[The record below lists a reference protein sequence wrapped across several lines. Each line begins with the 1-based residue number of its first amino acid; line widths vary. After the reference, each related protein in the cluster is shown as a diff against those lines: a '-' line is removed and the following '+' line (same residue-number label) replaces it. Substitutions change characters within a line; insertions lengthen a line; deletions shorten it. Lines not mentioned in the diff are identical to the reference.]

1 MRLPKRL
8 ETTTLFR
15 PARQRPG
22 RWHSARTAGNLRNW
36 TLAGLAAMMVLSQPI
51 WGQVPTWPPTPA
63 PPAGAAVPSNN
74 GNGKVSSWDPRFASG
89 NAAVGGES
97 GRSLGNASWV
107 GGQSSPY
114 PNGNAAQNWPGQTA
128 ALLSTETT
136 VPNGQAARQP
146 VPLSG
151 DGTVDSNTGDGREA
165 PAAQESLLR
174 LPRSNTDKSQGRK
187 LDPTAWGPI
196 ATTFSALAVVLG
208 IFLIFAWMMK
218 RASGKGASG
227 LPNELVEILGQVP
240 LNGRQRLCVVRF
252 GRKLVLACVSID
264 GAETLAELTD
274 PEEVEE
280 LLAVW
285 RRTSPA
291 SASHAFRKVFAQYV
305 AEEPVHKQVG

>member
-8 ETTTLFR
+8 EMTTLFR
-15 PARQRPG
+15 RVGQRPG
-22 RWHSARTAGNLRNW
+22 RWPAARTTGNLRDW
-36 TLAGLAAMMVLSQPI
+36 ILACLAGLVLSQPI

-63 PPAGAAVPSNN
+63 PPAGPAVPSNH
-74 GNGKVSSWDPRFASG
+74 GTGGADSWDPRFSPG
-89 NAAVGGES
+89 NAAAGGES
-97 GRSLGNASWV
+97 GRSLGNASWAA
-107 GGQSSPY
+107 GQSSPQVGGSMTQLR
-114 PNGNAAQNWPGQTA
+114 PEQTA
-128 ALLSTETT
+128 AFLSAETT
-136 VPNGQAARQP
+136 VSNGQLERHS

-151 DGTVDSNTGDGREA
+151 GGTAGLDTGEGKDA
-165 PAAQESLLR
+165 PAPQDGLLR

-187 LDPTAWGPI
+187 LDPTSWGPI

-218 RASGKGASG
+218 RASGKGAAG
-227 LPNELVEILGQVP
+227 LPNELVEILGQIP

-291 SASHAFRKVFAQYV
+291 SASYAFRKVFAQY
-305 AEEPVHKQVG
+305 AAGEAAHKQVG